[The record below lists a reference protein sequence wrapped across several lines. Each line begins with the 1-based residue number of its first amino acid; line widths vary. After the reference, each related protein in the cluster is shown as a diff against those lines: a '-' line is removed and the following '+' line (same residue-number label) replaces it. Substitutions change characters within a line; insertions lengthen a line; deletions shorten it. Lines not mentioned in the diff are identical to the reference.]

1 MVCENLWYTLIYD
14 MLIYAGKSEDFHGD
28 LCPFVWIA
36 NARQMQKQADEFQII
51 GHPTSWG

>member
-1 MVCENLWYTLIYD
+1 

-51 GHPTSWG
+51 GHPTSWGWFN